1 MSMLNLWFCGR
12 IRSPLQLNS
21 MQKTQSAT
29 TVSHFFVF
37 RFPERLNQGYKLVN
51 RVFSSEDDQRLGDLI
66 CAGSGISH
74 LTNCGTDFLTVR
86 ESMPI
91 WDTGTSFPKV
101 SHVCRVILSSGFKV
115 CCCSIHRTEFSS
127 VLKNNI
133 FLFARSVLALHL
145 YAFKSLRIL
154 FNSFLR
160 LLTSS
165 TTHGKSS
172 PRIFSSSNRRVLR
185 IARRDSSLL

>member
-1 MSMLNLWFCGR
+1 
-12 IRSPLQLNS
+12 

-51 RVFSSEDDQRLGDLI
+51 RVFSSDDDQRLGDLI

-101 SHVCRVILSSGFKV
+101 SHSVILSSGFKV
-115 CCCSIHRTEFSS
+115 CCCSIHRTRILFR
-127 VLKNNI
+127 LKNNI

-165 TTHGKSS
+165 TPMASRVRGFSRPAIDVFCELLAETPRCTASPPLPVFHGQ
-172 PRIFSSSNRRVLR
+172 
-185 IARRDSSLL
+185 

>member
-1 MSMLNLWFCGR
+1 MGMLNLWFCGR

-51 RVFSSEDDQRLGDLI
+51 RVISSDDDQRLGDLI

-101 SHVCRVILSSGFKV
+101 SYLPCDLVFWLQGVLLQYSPNRVLLS
-115 CCCSIHRTEFSS
+115 
-127 VLKNNI
+127 LKNNI
-133 FLFARSVLALHL
+133 FLFARSVLALH
-145 YAFKSLRIL
+145 
-154 FNSFLR
+154 
-160 LLTSS
+160 
-165 TTHGKSS
+165 
-172 PRIFSSSNRRVLR
+172 PM
-185 IARRDSSLL
+185 